1 MAILTRAIQKIFGD
15 SAGTGEFGVIGS
27 KAAGA
32 AATTKNLTTMQSLTE
47 YLQGLNG
54 ITSDQGTSL
63 LPFLE
68 DMNSLFFMTTSQL
81 AYLTQ
86 NGIPEWLNSADQRYY
101 ADVSFVQVAGDI
113 YQAIKGDDGAN
124 INTQEDPTTEPEWW
138 RLVYETPI
146 VPFWDIVE
154 AVLYDTA
161 GVIVQQFGKHYTST
175 GLAGNTGKSP
185 VDPQNSLYWYASP
198 GIDKLIELSR
208 DGTPKNAGMHAIN
221 DVQDGD
227 YQTSLLLDKAN
238 IGGTEYEFYRVA
250 MDGSVV
256 TGDGILEAIFDP
268 GGAKEYPFIDL
279 YAPDN
284 VGTRTLVDIQGRSLR
299 SMTGGGG
306 VAATL
311 GEVQGDAGQ
320 TTRGEFNILSRSDSQ
335 LIVSSFVGAFSLG
348 TPTANTISVGDGV
361 GSRPAENVEFD
372 SADSISPNAAKT
384 NDVETRVKAI
394 VKGVDYIVVM
404 IAA

>member
-1 MAILTRAIQKIFGD
+1 MAQKIRAIQKVFGD
-15 SAGTGEFGVIGS
+15 SAGTGEFSVIGS
-27 KAAGA
+27 KSAGA
-32 AATTKNLTTMQSLTE
+32 PATTKNLTTMQSLSE

-68 DMNSLFFMTTSQL
+68 DINSLFFLTTSKL
-81 AYLTQ
+81 AYLEQ
-86 NGIPEWLNSADQRYY
+86 NGVPEWLNSADQRYY

-124 INTQEDPTTEPEWW
+124 INTQEDPTSEPEWW

-146 VPFWDIVE
+146 IPFWDVVE
-154 AVLYDTA
+154 AVAYDTA
-161 GVIVQQFGKHYTST
+161 GEVVDRFGKHYTSS
-175 GLAGNTGKSP
+175 GLTGNTGKDP
-185 VDPQNSLYWYASP
+185 ADPQNVTFWYASP
-198 GIDKLIELSR
+198 GIDKLIELFN
-208 DGTPKNAGMHAIN
+208 DGTPKNAGMHKVN

-238 IGGTEYEFYRVA
+238 LGGTEYEFYRVA

-256 TGDGILEAIFDP
+256 TGDGTLEAIFDP

-306 VAATL
+306 VAAIL
-311 GEVQGDAGQ
+311 AEVQDDEFQGHRFSQGFGSGSF
-320 TTRGEFNILSRSDSQ
+320 TPRYGEETGLSTARDTGDSQ
-335 LIVSSFVGAFSLG
+335 GVNQSAGAFVSAPKDDGVNG
-348 TPTANTISVGDGV
+348 TPRFG
-361 GSRPAENVEFD
+361 
-372 SADSISPNAAKT
+372 
-384 NDVETRVKAI
+384 VETRVKAI